1 MLRFYDEA
9 LNAGREDAFTELL
22 APDVAYYNPATGT
35 ARGPGGV
42 LAAIRGLRAAFPDL
56 RYTVEELVVDGDR
69 VAARFTLRGT
79 HHGPFRGKAAT
90 GRSVEVGGSTH
101 YRVAGGKLTE
111 VRVFA
116 DFLGLMRQIDAEL

>member
-56 RYTVEELVVDGDR
+56 RYTVEDLVVDGDR

-79 HHGPFRGKAAT
+79 HHGPFRGQAAT